1 MATII
6 LSGRLGRDAELRQTA
21 NGRQFL
27 SFSMAE
33 DVRENK
39 DTKRTDWYS
48 VSTTQTQYL
57 GDFAKYLTK
66 GKPIQVIGDIKTSIY
81 TRRDGGV
88 DIDRNIRAF
97 QINFIDF
104 GRREDEQQQGTSLT
118 GTVTPQAATPA
129 QQPAA
134 FPPAAP
140 FAPVAPVEQQ
150 YASAEPEDDLPF

>member
-27 SFSMAE
+27 SFTMAE

-48 VSTTQTQYL
+48 VSTTQPQYL
-57 GDFAKYLTK
+57 GEFAKYLTK
-66 GKPIQVIGDIKTSIY
+66 GKPIQVIGDIKTSVY

-88 DIDRNIRAF
+88 DIDRNIRAA

-104 GRREDEQQQGTSLT
+104 GRRDDEQQGGQATAQA
-118 GTVTPQAATPA
+118 PQATAPA
-129 QQPAA
+129 PQPAA
-134 FPPAAP
+134 SAYAAAP
-140 FAPVAPVEQQ
+140 MPPVYA
-150 YASAEPEDDLPF
+150 ASAEPEDDLPF

>member
-6 LSGRLGRDAELRQTA
+6 LTGRLGRDAELRQTA

-39 DTKRTDWYS
+39 DTRRTDWYS
-48 VSTTQTQYL
+48 VSTMQQQYL
-57 GDFAKYLTK
+57 GEFAKYLTK

-88 DIDRNIRAF
+88 DIDRNIRAS

-104 GRREDEQQQGTSLT
+104 GRREDEQQGPTHVVQTQQS
-118 GTVTPQAATPA
+118 QPA
-129 QQPAA
+129 QSAVQYQ
-134 FPPAAP
+134 
-140 FAPVAPVEQQ
+140 APVPTQQPVHMP
-150 YASAEPEDDLPF
+150 ASATSGEPEDDLPF

>member
-6 LSGRLGRDAELRQTA
+6 LTGRLGRDAELRQTA
-21 NGRQFL
+21 NGKQFL

-39 DTKRTDWYS
+39 DTRRTDWYS
-48 VSTTQTQYL
+48 VSTMQQQYL
-57 GDFAKYLTK
+57 GEFAKYLTK

-88 DIDRNIRAF
+88 EIDRNIRAS

-104 GRREDEQQQGTSLT
+104 GRKEDEQQNSTQGVSTPQPQAPQVAAPAPASIATVNQPVSAPAALT
-118 GTVTPQAATPA
+118 G
-129 QQPAA
+129 
-134 FPPAAP
+134 
-140 FAPVAPVEQQ
+140 
-150 YASAEPEDDLPF
+150 EPEDDLPF